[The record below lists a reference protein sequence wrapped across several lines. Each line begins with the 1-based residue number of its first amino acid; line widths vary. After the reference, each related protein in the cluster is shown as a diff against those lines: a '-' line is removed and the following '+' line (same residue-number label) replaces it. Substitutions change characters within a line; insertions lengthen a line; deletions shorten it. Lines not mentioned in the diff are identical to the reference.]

1 MPTYVLMTKLGAEE
15 SGRRQRGQA
24 WKKKVEHL
32 VPGIKW
38 VAHYAMLGPYDFMDV
53 YEAPSDAAAF
63 KVSLLS
69 RAEGAAEAESWPAM
83 RYEAFLELNDQI
95 EHEHARLQERT

>member
-1 MPTYVLMTKLGAEE
+1 MTKLAAEDE
-15 SGRRQRGQA
+15 GRRERGQA
-24 WKKKVEHL
+24 WKKKVEHV

-38 VAHYAMLGPYDFMDV
+38 MAHYAMLGPYDFMDI
-53 YEAPSDAAAF
+53 YEAPNDAAAF

-69 RAEGAAEAESWPAM
+69 RSEGAVRAESWPAM

-95 EHEHARLQERT
+95 EVEHAKLNR